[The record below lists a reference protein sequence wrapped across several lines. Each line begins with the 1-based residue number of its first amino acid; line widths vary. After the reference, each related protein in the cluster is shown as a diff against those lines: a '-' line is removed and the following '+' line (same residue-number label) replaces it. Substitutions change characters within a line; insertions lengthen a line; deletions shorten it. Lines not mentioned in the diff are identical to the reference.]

1 MRWDSTPARLSS
13 QLWQMRAC
21 ATDPAAPPQ
30 PSEVPSGPACWQ
42 QRRYDSHLVPTH
54 ATKSFLGR
62 AGAGRKGE
70 CGSLETGQGDGKGGE
85 GRVGLLLCLRVPA
98 PAHNH
103 SPTSARSPPPPLHQ
117 PVAEPVAPSCRP
129 RACLSRRLSW
139 ATESSTAQQCSSV
152 LQPQRRVA
160 PPPADPAAPPAQGAR
175 PRHLSPPDE
184 GSRDERSRAEG
195 SDRVTRGI

>member
-103 SPTSARSPPPPLHQ
+103 SPTSARSPPPPCIS
-117 PVAEPVAPSCRP
+117 PSPSPSPP
-129 RACLSRRLSW
+129 RAGPVHVSRGGSAGQQRAAQPNSVALYCSRNAGWLRRRQTPPLRRHKGRDLGICLRPMRGHVTSGH
-139 ATESSTAQQCSSV
+139 V
-152 LQPQRRVA
+152 L
-160 PPPADPAAPPAQGAR
+160 
-175 PRHLSPPDE
+175 
-184 GSRDERSRAEG
+184 RA
-195 SDRVTRGI
+195 VIA